1 MNRDDYLFVLSE
13 RDEVLSMLR
22 NTSEEDI
29 ISRMSLEGRLE
40 ELNKTIKNNIPQ
52 VHPQAKA
59 TITFKGDSVLGTH
72 GIAANFSAKIVG
84 AFNDAISLIAS
95 SFSSI
100 QSKGRNENMLMITG
114 TAKGSF
120 GFTLEEFHPEP
131 PLDFDEETLMSKAMA
146 KTLSILQMSVNAD
159 DDGLA
164 DAIADLDTKTLDKI
178 RRFMKILSENRT
190 IFTLKHGNESL
201 IFNDINQINLSIEK
215 LSKENI
221 KEELKVISVK
231 FSGVLPHK
239 RQCEF
244 VIIDDEIV
252 SVAKISSNIKH
263 PDVINN
269 HLGQEAKASFLC
281 TQVGNGKI
289 KYSLRELPDW

>member
-13 RDEVLSMLR
+13 RNEVLSMLR
-22 NTSEEDI
+22 NISDEDI
-29 ISRMSLEGRLE
+29 ISRMSLESRLE
-40 ELNKTIKNNIPQ
+40 GLNKTIKNNIPQ

-72 GIAANFSAKIVG
+72 GIAANFSSKIVG
-84 AFNDAISLIAS
+84 AFNDAVSLIAS
-95 SFSSI
+95 SFQNKVSS
-100 QSKGRNENMLMITG
+100 RNDNMLMITG

-120 GFTLEEFHPEP
+120 GFTLEEFHSDP
-131 PLDFDEETLMSKAMA
+131 PLDFDEETFMSKAMA

-178 RRFMKILSENRT
+178 RRFMKILFENRT
-190 IFTLKHGNESL
+190 VFTLKHGNESL
-201 IFNDINQINLSIEK
+201 IFSDINQINLAIEK

-269 HLGQEAKASFLC
+269 HLGQEVKASFLC

-289 KYSLRELPDW
+289 KYSLREIPDW